1 MPQDVFRIT
10 TAGSVDDGKSTLIAR
25 LLLDTHSIPEDQLDA
40 TLGANADPSTIADL
54 LDGLESEK
62 EQGITID
69 VAHRYFDSD
78 TRRYHLSD
86 SPGHEQYTR
95 NMATA
100 SAAADAVVLVIDSS
114 AGIKPQTIRHLDI
127 AHRLGIKQFL
137 VVANKIDLVGYSRKT
152 FEALRED
159 VTALFKPYDT
169 ASWDLIPASG
179 TLGDGVVRAG
189 RNMRWYQGP
198 TLLQALDALEPVV
211 TEDAAPTLSLQLVQ
225 RQGPRKRRYFASV
238 LSGSVS
244 EGDSLTVIPGNT
256 PATITDLHTQG
267 RPSSQAR
274 VGDQVSFEVS
284 EDRDIERGSLLSTAS
299 NITMSHEWNANL
311 IWLESPSG
319 ITGRPYLL
327 RCANQ
332 QTRVTITKAHLEDA
346 SHNKMG
352 ETHLLETNNSYQ
364 ATLSAQSDIA
374 MAPFEIFPAL
384 GRFVL
389 INPETGQTA
398 AVGTVNYSLRR
409 SENIHPHSFAVSRG
423 DREGLMGGKGQVLW
437 FTGLSG
443 SGKSTIADQLSQ
455 RLQELGR
462 MHTILDGDSLRTGLT
477 KDLGFTEADRVENI
491 RRTAEVAKLMAEAG
505 LVVLVCLI
513 SPYRQDRNNARDI
526 IGADRF
532 SEIHVATDLAVC
544 EDRDPKGLYAKARS
558 GAIPNFTGINA
569 PYEEPLEPA
578 LVLDGAGSLE
588 DSVSQGLSLIT
599 N

>member
-40 TLGANADPSTIADL
+40 TLGANADPSKIADL

-159 VTALFKPYDT
+159 VTALFEPYDK
-169 ASWDLIPASG
+169 ASWGLIPASG

-198 TLLQALDALEPVV
+198 TLLQALDALQPVV
-211 TEDAAPTLSLQLVQ
+211 TEDAATTLSLQLVQ

-256 PATITDLHTQG
+256 QATVTHLHTQG
-267 RPSSQAR
+267 RPSSQAH
-274 VGDQVSFEVS
+274 VGEQVSFEVS
-284 EDRDIERGSLLSTAS
+284 EDRDIERGSLLSTGS
-299 NITMSHEWNANL
+299 NITISHEWNANL
-311 IWLESPSG
+311 IWLESQSG

-352 ETHLLETNNSYQ
+352 ETHSLETNNSYQ

-409 SENIHPHSFAVSRG
+409 SENVHPHSFAVNRG

-455 RLQELGR
+455 RLQKLGR

-477 KDLGFTEADRVENI
+477 RDLGFTEADRVENI

-569 PYEEPLEPA
+569 PYEEPLDPA

>member
-40 TLGANADPSTIADL
+40 TLGANADPSKIADL

-159 VTALFKPYDT
+159 VTALFEPYDK

-198 TLLQALDALEPVV
+198 TLLQALDALQPVV
-211 TEDAAPTLSLQLVQ
+211 TEDAATTLSLQLVQ

-256 PATITDLHTQG
+256 QATVTHLHTQG
-267 RPSSQAR
+267 RPSSQAH
-274 VGDQVSFEVS
+274 VGEQVSFEVS
-284 EDRDIERGSLLSTAS
+284 EDRDIERGSLLSTGS
-299 NITMSHEWNANL
+299 NITISHEWNANL
-311 IWLESPSG
+311 IWLESQSG

-352 ETHLLETNNSYQ
+352 ETHSLETNNSYQ

-389 INPETGQTA
+389 INPETGHTA

-409 SENIHPHSFAVSRG
+409 SENVHPHSFAVNRG

-455 RLQELGR
+455 RLQKLGR

-477 KDLGFTEADRVENI
+477 RDLGFTEADRVENI

>member
-1 MPQDVFRIT
+1 
-10 TAGSVDDGKSTLIAR
+10 
-25 LLLDTHSIPEDQLDA
+25 
-40 TLGANADPSTIADL
+40 
-54 LDGLESEK
+54 DGLESEK

-152 FEALRED
+152 LEALRED
-159 VTALFKPYDT
+159 VTALFEPYDK

-198 TLLQALDALEPVV
+198 TLLQALDALQPVV
-211 TEDAAPTLSLQLVQ
+211 TEDAATTLSLQLVQ

-256 PATITDLHTQG
+256 QATVTHLHSQG
-267 RPSSQAR
+267 RPSGQAL
-274 VGDQVSFEVS
+274 VGEQVSFEVS
-284 EDRDIERGSLLSTAS
+284 EDRDIERGSLLSTGS
-299 NITMSHEWNANL
+299 NITISHEWNANL
-311 IWLESPSG
+311 IWLESQSG

-352 ETHLLETNNSYQ
+352 ETHSLETNNSYQ

-409 SENIHPHSFAVSRG
+409 SENVHPHSFAVNRG

-455 RLQELGR
+455 RLQKLGR

>member
-40 TLGANADPSTIADL
+40 TLGANADPSKIADL

-159 VTALFKPYDT
+159 VTALFEPYDK
-169 ASWDLIPASG
+169 ASWGLIPASG

-198 TLLQALDALEPVV
+198 TLLQALDALQPVV
-211 TEDAAPTLSLQLVQ
+211 TEDAATTLSLQLVQ

-256 PATITDLHTQG
+256 QATVTHLHTQG
-267 RPSSQAR
+267 RPSSQAH
-274 VGDQVSFEVS
+274 VGEQVSFEVS
-284 EDRDIERGSLLSTAS
+284 EDRDIERGSLLSTGS
-299 NITMSHEWNANL
+299 NITISHEWNANL
-311 IWLESPSG
+311 IWLESQSG

-352 ETHLLETNNSYQ
+352 ETHSLETNNSYQ

-409 SENIHPHSFAVSRG
+409 SENVHPHSFAVNRG

-455 RLQELGR
+455 RLQKLGR

-477 KDLGFTEADRVENI
+477 RDLGFTEADRVENI

-526 IGADRF
+526 IGADHF

>member
-1 MPQDVFRIT
+1 
-10 TAGSVDDGKSTLIAR
+10 
-25 LLLDTHSIPEDQLDA
+25 
-40 TLGANADPSTIADL
+40 
-54 LDGLESEK
+54 
-62 EQGITID
+62 
-69 VAHRYFDSD
+69 
-78 TRRYHLSD
+78 
-86 SPGHEQYTR
+86 
-95 NMATA
+95 MATA

-159 VTALFKPYDT
+159 VTALFEPYDK
-169 ASWDLIPASG
+169 ASWGLIPASG

-198 TLLQALDALEPVV
+198 TLLQALDALQPVV
-211 TEDAAPTLSLQLVQ
+211 TEDAATTLSLQLVQ

-256 PATITDLHTQG
+256 QATVTHLHTQG
-267 RPSSQAR
+267 RPSSQAH
-274 VGDQVSFEVS
+274 VGEQVSFEVS
-284 EDRDIERGSLLSTAS
+284 EDRDIERGSLLSTGS
-299 NITMSHEWNANL
+299 NITISHEWNANL
-311 IWLESPSG
+311 IWLESQSG

-352 ETHLLETNNSYQ
+352 ETPSLETNNSYQ

-374 MAPFEIFPAL
+374 MAPFEVFPAL

-409 SENIHPHSFAVSRG
+409 SENVHPHSFAVNRG

-455 RLQELGR
+455 RLQKLGR
-462 MHTILDGDSLRTGLT
+462 MHTILDGDSLRTGLN

>member
-40 TLGANADPSTIADL
+40 TLGANADPSKIADL

-159 VTALFKPYDT
+159 VTALFEPYDK

-211 TEDAAPTLSLQLVQ
+211 TEDAATTLSLQLVQ

-256 PATITDLHTQG
+256 QATVTHLHTQG
-267 RPSSQAR
+267 RPSSQAH
-274 VGDQVSFEVS
+274 VGEQVSFEVS
-284 EDRDIERGSLLSTAS
+284 EDRDIERGSLLSTGS
-299 NITMSHEWNANL
+299 NITISHEWNANL
-311 IWLESPSG
+311 IWLESQSG

-352 ETHLLETNNSYQ
+352 ETHSLETNNSYQ
-364 ATLSAQSDIA
+364 ATLSTQSDIA

-409 SENIHPHSFAVSRG
+409 SENVHPHSFAVNRG

-455 RLQELGR
+455 RLQKLGR

-477 KDLGFTEADRVENI
+477 RDLGFTEADRVENI

>member
-40 TLGANADPSTIADL
+40 TLGANADPSKIADL

-159 VTALFKPYDT
+159 VTALFEPYDK
-169 ASWDLIPASG
+169 ASWGLIPASG

-198 TLLQALDALEPVV
+198 TLLQALDALQPVV
-211 TEDAAPTLSLQLVQ
+211 TEDAATTLSLQLVQ

-256 PATITDLHTQG
+256 QATVTHLHSQG
-267 RPSSQAR
+267 RPSGQAL
-274 VGDQVSFEVS
+274 VGEQVSFEVS
-284 EDRDIERGSLLSTAS
+284 EDRDIERGSLLSTGS
-299 NITMSHEWNANL
+299 NITISHEWNANL
-311 IWLESPSG
+311 IWLESQSG

-352 ETHLLETNNSYQ
+352 ETHSLETNNSYQ
-364 ATLSAQSDIA
+364 ATLSTQSDIA

-409 SENIHPHSFAVSRG
+409 SENVHPHSFAVNRG

-455 RLQELGR
+455 RLQKLGR

>member
-40 TLGANADPSTIADL
+40 TLGANADPSKIADL

-159 VTALFKPYDT
+159 VTALFEPYDK
-169 ASWDLIPASG
+169 ASWGLIPASG

-198 TLLQALDALEPVV
+198 TLLQALDALQPVV
-211 TEDAAPTLSLQLVQ
+211 TEDAATTLSLQLVQ

-256 PATITDLHTQG
+256 QATVTHLHTQG
-267 RPSSQAR
+267 RPSSQAH
-274 VGDQVSFEVS
+274 VGEQVSFEVS
-284 EDRDIERGSLLSTAS
+284 EDRDIERGSLLSTGS
-299 NITMSHEWNANL
+299 NITISHEWNANL
-311 IWLESPSG
+311 IWLESQSG

-352 ETHLLETNNSYQ
+352 ETHSLETNNSYQ

-409 SENIHPHSFAVSRG
+409 SENVHPHSFAVNRG

-455 RLQELGR
+455 RLQKLGR

-477 KDLGFTEADRVENI
+477 RDLGFTEADRVENI

>member
-40 TLGANADPSTIADL
+40 TLGANADPSKIADL

-159 VTALFKPYDT
+159 VTALFEPYDK
-169 ASWDLIPASG
+169 ASWGLIPASG

-211 TEDAAPTLSLQLVQ
+211 TEDAATTLSLQLVQ

-256 PATITDLHTQG
+256 QATVTHLHSQG
-267 RPSSQAR
+267 RPSSQAH
-274 VGDQVSFEVS
+274 VGEQVSFEVS
-284 EDRDIERGSLLSTAS
+284 EDRDIERGSLLSTGS
-299 NITMSHEWNANL
+299 NITISHEWNANL
-311 IWLESPSG
+311 IWLESQSG

-352 ETHLLETNNSYQ
+352 ETHSLETNNSYQ

-374 MAPFEIFPAL
+374 MAPFEVFPAL

-409 SENIHPHSFAVSRG
+409 SENVHPHSFAVNRG

-455 RLQELGR
+455 RLQKLGR
-462 MHTILDGDSLRTGLT
+462 MHTILDGDSLRTGLN

>member
-40 TLGANADPSTIADL
+40 TLGANADPSKIADL

-95 NMATA
+95 NMATV

-159 VTALFKPYDT
+159 VTALFEPYDK
-169 ASWDLIPASG
+169 ASWGLIPASG

-198 TLLQALDALEPVV
+198 TLLQALDALQPVV
-211 TEDAAPTLSLQLVQ
+211 TEDAATTLSLQLVQ

-256 PATITDLHTQG
+256 QATVTHLHSQG
-267 RPSSQAR
+267 RPSGQAL
-274 VGDQVSFEVS
+274 VGEQVSFEVS
-284 EDRDIERGSLLSTAS
+284 EDRDIERGSLLSTGS
-299 NITMSHEWNANL
+299 NITISHEWNANL
-311 IWLESPSG
+311 IWLESQSG

-352 ETHLLETNNSYQ
+352 ETHSLETNNSYQ

-409 SENIHPHSFAVSRG
+409 SENVHPHSFAVNRG

-455 RLQELGR
+455 RLQKLGR

>member
-40 TLGANADPSTIADL
+40 TLGANADPSKIADL

-159 VTALFKPYDT
+159 VTALFEPYDK
-169 ASWDLIPASG
+169 ASWGLIPASG

-198 TLLQALDALEPVV
+198 TLLQALDALQPVV
-211 TEDAAPTLSLQLVQ
+211 TEDAATTLSLQLVQ

-256 PATITDLHTQG
+256 QATVTHLHTQG
-267 RPSSQAR
+267 RPSSQAH
-274 VGDQVSFEVS
+274 VGEQVSFEVS
-284 EDRDIERGSLLSTAS
+284 EDRDIERGSLLSTGS
-299 NITMSHEWNANL
+299 NITISHEWNANL
-311 IWLESPSG
+311 IWLESQSG

-352 ETHLLETNNSYQ
+352 ETHSLETNNSYQ

-409 SENIHPHSFAVSRG
+409 SENVHPHSFAVNRG

-455 RLQELGR
+455 RLQKLGR

>member
-25 LLLDTHSIPEDQLDA
+25 LLLDIHSIPEDQLDA
-40 TLGANADPSTIADL
+40 TLGANADPSKIADL

-159 VTALFKPYDT
+159 VTALFEPYDK
-169 ASWDLIPASG
+169 ASWGLIPASG

-198 TLLQALDALEPVV
+198 TLLQALDALQPVV
-211 TEDAAPTLSLQLVQ
+211 TEDAATTLSLQLVQ

-256 PATITDLHTQG
+256 QATVTHLHTQG
-267 RPSSQAR
+267 RPSSQAH
-274 VGDQVSFEVS
+274 VGEQVSFEVS
-284 EDRDIERGSLLSTAS
+284 EDRDIERGSLLSTGS
-299 NITMSHEWNANL
+299 NITISHEWNANL
-311 IWLESPSG
+311 IWLESQSG

-352 ETHLLETNNSYQ
+352 ETPSLETNNSYQ

-374 MAPFEIFPAL
+374 MAPFEVFPAL

-389 INPETGQTA
+389 INPETGHTA

-409 SENIHPHSFAVSRG
+409 SENVHPHSFAVNRG

-455 RLQELGR
+455 RLQKLGR
-462 MHTILDGDSLRTGLT
+462 MHTILDGDSLRTGLN

-569 PYEEPLEPA
+569 PYEEPLDPA

>member
-137 VVANKIDLVGYSRKT
+137 VVANKIDLVGYSRKI

-159 VTALFKPYDT
+159 VTALFEPYDN

-198 TLLQALDALEPVV
+198 TLLQALDALEPAV

-256 PATITDLHTQG
+256 QATVTHLHTKEG
-267 RPSSQAR
+267 R
-274 VGDQVSFEVS
+274 
-284 EDRDIERGSLLSTAS
+284 
-299 NITMSHEWNANL
+299 
-311 IWLESPSG
+311 
-319 ITGRPYLL
+319 
-327 RCANQ
+327 
-332 QTRVTITKAHLEDA
+332 
-346 SHNKMG
+346 
-352 ETHLLETNNSYQ
+352 
-364 ATLSAQSDIA
+364 
-374 MAPFEIFPAL
+374 
-384 GRFVL
+384 
-389 INPETGQTA
+389 A
-398 AVGTVNYSLRR
+398 AK
-409 SENIHPHSFAVSRG
+409 H
-423 DREGLMGGKGQVLW
+423 
-437 FTGLSG
+437 
-443 SGKSTIADQLSQ
+443 
-455 RLQELGR
+455 
-462 MHTILDGDSLRTGLT
+462 
-477 KDLGFTEADRVENI
+477 
-491 RRTAEVAKLMAEAG
+491 
-505 LVVLVCLI
+505 
-513 SPYRQDRNNARDI
+513 
-526 IGADRF
+526 
-532 SEIHVATDLAVC
+532 
-544 EDRDPKGLYAKARS
+544 
-558 GAIPNFTGINA
+558 
-569 PYEEPLEPA
+569 A
-578 LVLDGAGSLE
+578 LVTKCRLRYPKTE
-588 DSVSQGLSLIT
+588 I
-599 N
+599 

>member
-40 TLGANADPSTIADL
+40 TLGANADPSKIADL

-159 VTALFKPYDT
+159 VTALFEPYDK
-169 ASWDLIPASG
+169 ASWGLIPASG

-198 TLLQALDALEPVV
+198 TLLQALDALQPVV
-211 TEDAAPTLSLQLVQ
+211 TEDAATTLSLQLVQ

-256 PATITDLHTQG
+256 QATVTHLHTQG
-267 RPSSQAR
+267 RPSSQAH
-274 VGDQVSFEVS
+274 VGEQVSFEVS
-284 EDRDIERGSLLSTAS
+284 EDRDIERGSLLSTGS
-299 NITMSHEWNANL
+299 NITISHEWNANL
-311 IWLESPSG
+311 IWLESQSG

-352 ETHLLETNNSYQ
+352 ETHSLETNNSYQ

-409 SENIHPHSFAVSRG
+409 SENVHPHSFAVNRG

-455 RLQELGR
+455 RLQKLGR
-462 MHTILDGDSLRTGLT
+462 MHTILDGDSLRTGLN